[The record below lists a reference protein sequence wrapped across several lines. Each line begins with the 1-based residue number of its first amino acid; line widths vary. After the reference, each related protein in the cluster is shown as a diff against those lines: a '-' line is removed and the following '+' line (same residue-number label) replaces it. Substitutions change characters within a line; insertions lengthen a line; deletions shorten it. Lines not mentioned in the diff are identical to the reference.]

1 LITEPRRRLSGA
13 WGPLLLSSA
22 VLVVWDVLVT
32 VLYFQRPEWFKAT
45 NFPFTLF
52 GSAIALF
59 VGFAVNAAYN
69 RWWEARTLWGQV
81 VNSSRSLARQ
91 AVVLIDDPAVSTEV
105 VHAQIAYVHALRT
118 SLRGQPLPEEAL
130 LRLRPEA
137 AVAVGR
143 ASNKPSA
150 VLLAADRGV
159 SRARAAGDVGEIS
172 RTQLEESFVALSNAQ
187 GGLERIRNTPL
198 PVHYRVL
205 PTLFARVFCLVLPF
219 AVVEDLGWA
228 TPVGSGLV
236 GVMFLLAIKVGQDL
250 AEPFRDGVHDIPM
263 TTLCRTIEIDL
274 TQVLG
279 ERSPDQLGAVD
290 DVLW

>member
-1 LITEPRRRLSGA
+1 ML
-13 WGPLLLSSA
+13 
-22 VLVVWDVLVT
+22 VLWDVLVT
-32 VLYFQRPEWFKAT
+32 VVYFQRPGWFETA

-91 AVVLIDDPAVSTEV
+91 AVVLIDEPTTSEEV

-118 SLRGQPLPEEAL
+118 SLRGQPLPQEAIA
-130 LRLRPEA
+130 RLRPGAVQSVQA
-137 AVAVGR
+137 AT
-143 ASNKPSA
+143 NKPSA
-150 VLLAADRGV
+150 VLLAADRAV
-159 SRARAAGDVGEIS
+159 SRARAAGHVEEIS
-172 RTQLEESFVALSNAQ
+172 RSQLEESFVALSNAQ

-205 PTLFARVFCLVLPF
+205 PGLFARVFCVVLPF
-219 AVVEDLGWA
+219 AVVQDLGWA
-228 TPVGSGLV
+228 TPIGSGLV

-263 TTLCRTIEIDL
+263 TSLCRTIEIDL

-279 ERSPDQLGAVD
+279 EDSPEQLGAVD